1 VHVRA
6 PALVLATGLPAGT
19 VLEAA
24 HLRMAE
30 VDWAESHTPPVADAS
45 LLVGRTLARPMA
57 AGAAARPGDLRP
69 RQWFS
74 AGETVRIS
82 ARGRGFAVSGEAQAL
97 SNGIEGQSAR
107 LRTEGGRIVSGM
119 PVGVRLVEV
128 AL

>member
-1 VHVRA
+1 MARVPSSVNSEVA
-6 PALVLATGLPAGT
+6 M
-19 VLEAA
+19 
-24 HLRMAE
+24 RMKSSPSRTKIVA
-30 VDWAESHTPPVADAS
+30 TPPVADAS
-45 LLVGRTLARPMA
+45 LLVGRTLARPLA

-82 ARGRGFAVSGEAQAL
+82 ARGPGFAVSGEAQAL